1 MPISL
6 FVEHHNTGLTFY
18 INGDLQFDTADEA
31 LYHEFL
37 VIPTIALTAQRF
49 AGVNL
54 RVLIC
59 GGGDGLVA
67 RDVLRF
73 TQVCHID
80 LVDYNPEVLELAK
93 TVFKPYNFGSLENSR
108 VRVYTEEAFAFV
120 SSIADNSYHAIIC
133 DFTYPTCAEDT
144 AIYSQEWFQEL
155 NRVLIPG
162 GVISTNGVSPEN
174 RTSGYWCL
182 YQTLLST
189 GLMAKP
195 LQVSIPS
202 FQKHDYG
209 NWGFFIA
216 SATTISGGELEAL
229 ILPDNLQSLNS
240 ESLLNSFIF
249 SEEIAK
255 YRQDVA
261 INTLNCKQLYYYL
274 LNPNFRIAENAD
286 KSTNIDFL
294 DIQELATGIITNQ
307 DNLALESMAKVWL
320 EKIYASEQITQEDMA
335 KMVPVQHRYHSPRM
349 TREWLSYLQQLLG
362 EIDALQLLNKM
373 LERAQELPPK
383 LTAELKELAAKIKAG
398 ETLPKLPP
406 KTAEFITILSVT
418 LLIANV
424 LTPDA
429 VFAKGYYSGSSS
441 RTRTYSDS
449 SYDSSIYWKQT
460 IGYIMI
466 FGGGVWLWYALEE
479 WIKNG
484 SENRN

>member
-1 MPISL
+1 MPTSL
-6 FVEHHNTGLTFY
+6 FVEHHNTGLAFY

-31 LYHEFL
+31 IYHEYL
-37 VIPTIALTAQRF
+37 VIPTLSLSLSRF
-49 AGVNL
+49 PVGNL

-73 TQVCHID
+73 AKVSQID

-93 TVFKPYNFGSLENSR
+93 TVFKPYNCGSLENSR
-108 VRVYTEEAFAFV
+108 VRVYAEEAFAFV

-144 AIYSQEWFQEL
+144 AVYSQEWFQQL
-155 NRVLIPG
+155 NRILIPG

-174 RTSGYWCL
+174 RTSAFWCL

-202 FQKHDYG
+202 FQHHGYG

-216 SATTISGGELEAL
+216 SATPINADELEAL
-229 ILPDNLQSLNS
+229 SFPENLQNLNH
-240 ESLLNSFIF
+240 ESLLKAFIF
-249 SEEIAK
+249 SEKIAK
-255 YRQDVA
+255 VRQDVI
-261 INTLNCKQLYYYL
+261 INTLRCRQLYYYL
-274 LNPNFRIAENAD
+274 LNPNWKIAEKGNISN
-286 KSTNIDFL
+286 KIDFF
-294 DIQELATGIITNQ
+294 DIQEAATGIIANQ

-320 EKIYASEQITQEDMA
+320 EKIYAGDRITEEDLT
-335 KMVPVQHRYHSPRM
+335 KMVPVQHRYHSPKM
-349 TREWLSYLQQLLG
+349 TGEWLSYLQQLLG
-362 EIDALQLLNKM
+362 EIDAAQLLNKM
-373 LERAQELPPK
+373 LERAQEITPK
-383 LTAELKELAAKIKAG
+383 LTVELKELAAKIRAG
-398 ETLPKLPP
+398 ENLPKLPP

-418 LLIANV
+418 LLISNV

-429 VFAKGYYSGSSS
+429 VFAKGFYSGSSS
-441 RTRTYSDS
+441 S
-449 SYDSSIYWKQT
+449 SYSNANSSDFKQT
-460 IGYIMI
+460 IGYLMI
-466 FGGGVWLWYALEE
+466 FGGGMSLWCALEE

-484 SENRN
+484 SQNRD

>member
-1 MPISL
+1 MPTSL
-6 FVEHHNTGLTFY
+6 FVEHHNTGLAFY

-37 VIPTIALTAQRF
+37 VMPTIALTAQRF
-49 AGVNL
+49 GGVNL

-73 TQVCHID
+73 PQVCHID

-93 TVFKPYNFGSLENSR
+93 TIFKPYNFGSLENSR
-108 VRVYTEEAFAFV
+108 VRVYAEEAFAFV

-155 NRVLIPG
+155 NRILIPG

-174 RTSGYWCL
+174 RTSGFWCL

-202 FQKHDYG
+202 FQRHGYG

-216 SATTISGGELEAL
+216 SAIPINRSDLEAL
-229 ILPDNLQSLNS
+229 IFPDNLQTLNP
-240 ESLLNSFIF
+240 ESLLNAFIF
-249 SEEIAK
+249 SEKIAK
-255 YRQDVA
+255 NRHHLA
-261 INTLNCKQLYYYL
+261 INTLTCKQLYYYL
-274 LNPNFRIAENAD
+274 LNPNFNLAKDED
-286 KSTNIDFL
+286 KSNKIDFL
-294 DIQELATGIITNQ
+294 EIQEVATGIIATQ

-320 EKIYASEQITQEDMA
+320 EKIYAAEQITEEDIA
-335 KMVPVQHRYHSPRM
+335 KMVPVQHRYHSPKM

-362 EIDALQLLNKM
+362 EVDVAQLLNKM

-383 LTAELKELAAKIKAG
+383 LLEELKELAAKIKAG
-398 ETLPKLPP
+398 ENLPKLPP

-429 VFAKGYYSGSSS
+429 VFAKGYYSGSSTG
-441 RTRTYSDS
+441 TRVYSDS
-449 SYDSSIYWKQT
+449 YYDSSSDWKQI
-460 IGYIMI
+460 IGFIMI
-466 FGGGVWLWYALEE
+466 FGGGSWLWSALEE

>member
-1 MPISL
+1 MPTSL

-49 AGVNL
+49 SDAHL

-73 TQVCHID
+73 PQVCHID

-93 TVFKPYNFGSLENSR
+93 TIFNPYNFGSLENSR
-108 VRVYTEEAFAFV
+108 VRVYAEEAFAFV

-144 AIYSQEWFQEL
+144 TIYSLEWFQQL

-162 GVISTNGVSPEN
+162 GVISTNGLSPDN

-195 LQVSIPS
+195 LQISIPS
-202 FQKHDYG
+202 FQEHGYG

-216 SATTISGGELEAL
+216 AATPIIRGELEAL
-229 ILPDNLQSLNS
+229 ILPDNLQNFNHQ
-240 ESLLNSFIF
+240 SLLNAFIF
-249 SEEIAK
+249 SEVIAE
-255 YRQDVA
+255 YRHETA
-261 INTLNCKQLYYYL
+261 INTLSCKQLYYYL
-274 LNPNFRIAENAD
+274 LNPNFSVATNAD
-286 KSTNIDFL
+286 KSKQIDFL
-294 DIQELATGIITNQ
+294 EIQEASTGLIANQ

-320 EKIYASEQITQEDMA
+320 EKIYAVEQITEEDIA
-335 KMVPVQHRYHSPRM
+335 KMMPVQHRYHSPKM

-362 EIDALQLLNKM
+362 EIDAAQLLNKI

-383 LTAELKELAAKIKAG
+383 LTAELKEIAAKIKAG
-398 ETLPKLPP
+398 ENLPKLSP

-429 VFAKGYYSGSSS
+429 VFAKGYYSGSS
-441 RTRTYSDS
+441 TGTPIYSDS
-449 SYDSSIYWKQT
+449 YYDNSSYWKET
-460 IGYIMI
+460 IGYFMI
-466 FGGGVWLWYALEE
+466 VAGGVWLWSALEE
-479 WIKNG
+479 WTKNG
-484 SENRN
+484 SQDRD